1 MTPNIVD
8 DAGKLLVGLERS
20 LYPFVWKNRPQDLI
34 LPDNLEVRLFFH
46 FRADAFKQICLKG
59 FLKSPVPV
67 DGTPLISDEIAKNS
81 TLFGIPVKVTQN
93 ADAPS
98 VALMLEPTDSK
109 CYLRRY
115 LDTYLP
121 PFPAIPPGSQNNKN
135 TKETTMVK
143 TKKPAAKKTPAKA
156 AAPKKAAPAK
166 APAVKKSAAKKPCK
180 KCCKG
185 K

>member
-1 MTPNIVD
+1 MEYDIFD
-8 DAGKLLVGLERS
+8 YARKLLYGFDSS
-20 LYPFVWKNRPQDLI
+20 LRPFVKADRSALVFQGD
-34 LPDNLEVRLFFH
+34 VRIQLYFSIRLDIFRQMLLVNH
-46 FRADAFKQICLKG
+46 FRMPCNAAAFHEEVTKH
-59 FLKSPVPV
+59 
-67 DGTPLISDEIAKNS
+67 N
-81 TLFGIPVKVTQN
+81 TLFGIPVKVTQD
-93 ADAPS
+93 ADAPAVS
-98 VALMLEPTDSK
+98 LLLEPTDSK
-109 CYLRRY
+109 CYLPRY

-121 PFPAIPPGSQNNKN
+121 PFPAILPGSQNNKH

>member
-1 MTPNIVD
+1 MESDIFD
-8 DAGKLLVGLERS
+8 YAQKLLNGFDSSLRPSVKVDRS
-20 LYPFVWKNRPQDLI
+20 TLVFQGDVRIQLCFGIRIDIFRQMLLANYFCVSRNAAVFYE
-34 LPDNLEVRLFFH
+34 EV
-46 FRADAFKQICLKG
+46 
-59 FLKSPVPV
+59 
-67 DGTPLISDEIAKNS
+67 AKNN

-98 VALMLEPTDSK
+98 VALLLEPTDSK